1 MFFLLVLTCFLPFSS
16 KCFVTWFILVLLNW
30 YYLVTV
36 DLLSEAANFVFMHKP
51 AKQDGILC
59 TNIFHVNRYLQNML
73 CFLFCIDYPMS
84 LVFFA
89 NREPFH
95 WQILV
100 SLAATGICLKK
111 KNHCFFV
118 CLFVWY
124 LQKFKFFKVRLS
136 PSKKSFYLLQWKL
149 FKNDKNAFYIILK
162 AVFVLKIS
170 KILSWLFVYVEKPAW
185 LKRYKTSQP
194 G

>member
-1 MFFLLVLTCFLPFSS
+1 MFFLLMLTCFLPFSS

-118 CLFVWY
+118 CLFDTY
-124 LQKFKFFKVRLS
+124 RSLS
-136 PSKKSFYLLQWKL
+136 FLKSGSHLLKNHFIYFNESSLKMIKML
-149 FKNDKNAFYIILK
+149 F
-162 AVFVLKIS
+162 IS
-170 KILSWLFVYVEKPAW
+170 S
-185 LKRYKTSQP
+185 
-194 G
+194 